1 MRRTLLLLFLLM
13 FSFMPMMEVKAEMMA
28 CDATD
33 PGNAGTIHCDDWI
46 KADDGTPNLP
56 NWVEGEYLF
65 QMHNTNTIQMTMS
78 WAMHEFAANSLG
90 FSANQFSAAI
100 SPDFDETRDGLPA
113 DLLRQVMFMDPA
125 GTGTTVE
132 SILIGNVN
140 TTIQDLLSS
149 GFGTVSGLTTDYVDA
164 VSIGGQSQSCSKHPY
179 EDSQGDTGYA
189 FLDND
194 AFNPP
199 ICFSTTATV
208 QLDAA
213 TVNFPDQLGTDLE
226 RSFRGLLKM
235 GTNITTDFSVFSDV
249 GHMSTFVIEPPS
261 HATVIATD
269 GTIVARAGPP
279 AFQAA
284 EWVVDAT
291 QLSQG
296 SSRMEDSVWM
306 KLAHRETDG
315 DPMVD
320 LSEVGDGIS
329 IDVILDMRIESRT
342 TVDVIVG
349 ISHIDGQ
356 TMSDWGI
363 SFVEDSDKAEVPWV
377 TADGIRLAEH
387 NDLVNLSEFTS
398 RFPLEGVG
406 DAIADTLSGGDIEMG
421 SLEPMEH
428 TDGTGITPEGGLN
441 FVHTNCADGP
451 ESYYCTTGEDG
462 MNGTNPVYFR
472 ATSDHFD
479 MSLLNMLK
487 SKVDDDTGFL
497 EAIQNDDLNK
507 LLKGGLII
515 EAALDADF
523 LGDMLPPD
531 IPPANLKLELKLP
544 NWAAT
549 ASASPSIF
557 MERSSDGITN
567 SNLTIGG
574 GPNNYDWRHS
584 ITENGEVICSSS
596 QKTCV
601 DSVLDLDFEDFS
613 INEWSKSVSFTAS
626 LDASMAIHR
635 IIIPDD
641 IMDKVKTD
649 SASIDMDVLPSDL
662 LRLVVDI
669 GGSMDEP
676 FSTDIDIFG
685 EEETLTFTEQGL
697 KNFAT
702 NMGDGITKK
711 IRSTESSNDK
721 VDIDLS
727 GFSISFEIDGIHAPG
742 NTIGDSEALSMA
754 ITIPTTTFTL
764 ALAGDI
770 GGDNMHLTLTAEALR
785 DIFLNPLAEAARI
798 FGDAIFAQLVSMSG
812 ITLDQGGTPISVPI
826 TGADLPAHEES
837 GLDFSGDILFTMPDG
852 IYLIDLEST
861 SGNIETDKSSDGRQI
876 VKYKLPDEGESDN
889 LSFRLQVSWWFILGE
904 LWGYLAIVVALITL
918 LVMRRKS
925 KKRKKAEARLSRT
938 DSTGKWVEDGDDKF
952 IDDDE
957 FSSLFGEEIHTTG
970 FDEHR

>member
-1 MRRTLLLLFLLM
+1 M
-13 FSFMPMMEVKAEMMA
+13 FSFMPMMEARAEMMA

-33 PGNAGTIHCDDWI
+33 PPNAATIHCDDWN
-46 KADDGTPNLP
+46 KAQDGTPNVP

-65 QMHNTNTIQMTMS
+65 QMQSTDTIQMTMS
-78 WAMHEFAANSLG
+78 WAMHEFAGDSLG
-90 FSANQFSAAI
+90 FSSNQFSAAI
-100 SPDFDETRDGLPA
+100 DPQFDGNRDGLPA
-113 DLLRQVMFMDPA
+113 DLLRQVMFMDPG
-125 GTGTTVE
+125 GTGSTVQ

-140 TTIQDLLSS
+140 TTIEDLLNS
-149 GFGTVSGLTTDYVDA
+149 GFGTVSGLTTQYVDS
-164 VSIGGQSQSCSKHPY
+164 VSIGGQAQSCSHHPY
-179 EDSQGDTGYA
+179 EDSQGDAGYA

-249 GHMSTFVIEPPS
+249 GHESTFVIEPPS

-296 SSRMEDSVWM
+296 SSRLEQQVSM
-306 KLAHRETDG
+306 KLAHRATAD
-315 DPMVD
+315 DPVVD
-320 LSEVGDGIS
+320 ISDAGDGIS
-329 IDVILDMRIESRT
+329 IDVILDMRIESHT

-349 ISHIDGQ
+349 LSHIDGQ
-356 TMSDWGI
+356 TMNDWNI
-363 SFVEDSDKAEVPWV
+363 SFVEDSDKAQVPWV
-377 TADGIRLAEH
+377 TSDGIRLAQH
-387 NDLVNLSEFTS
+387 NDLVDLAEFTS

-421 SLEPMEH
+421 SLEAMEH
-428 TDGTGITPEGGLN
+428 TDGTGITPEGGIDY
-441 FVHTNCADGP
+441 VHTDCADGP
-451 ESYYCTTGEDG
+451 QSYYCTTGLDG
-462 MNGTNPVYFR
+462 MNGTHPVYFR
-472 ATSDHFD
+472 ATSEPFD

-487 SKVDDDTGFL
+487 QKVNDDTGFL

-515 EAALDADF
+515 TAALDADF
-523 LGDMLPPD
+523 LGDMLPPG
-531 IPPANLKLELKLP
+531 IPPAALKLELKLP

-549 ASASPSIF
+549 ASANPSIF
-557 MERSSDGITN
+557 MERSSDGFTD

-574 GPNNYDWRHS
+574 SSSNYNWRHS
-584 ITENGEVICSSS
+584 ITGGEGNEDEVICSSS
-596 QKTCV
+596 QRTCV
-601 DSVLDLDFEDFS
+601 DSVLDLDFQDFS
-613 INEWSKSVSFTAS
+613 INEWSKSISFTAS
-626 LDASMAIHR
+626 LDASMEIYR
-635 IIIPDD
+635 ITIPDD

-649 SASIDMDVLPSDL
+649 SASIDLDVLPSDL

-676 FSTDIDIFG
+676 FSTDVDIFG
-685 EEETLTFTEQGL
+685 KEEKLTFTEQGL
-697 KNFAT
+697 KNFAK
-702 NMGDGITKK
+702 NMGDGISDE
-711 IRSTESSNDK
+711 IRSTESSSDK
-721 VDIDLS
+721 LDIDLS
-727 GFSISFEIDGIHAPG
+727 GFSISFEIDGIHSPSS
-742 NTIGDSEALSMA
+742 TIGDSIPISMA
-754 ITIPTTTFTL
+754 IEIPTTTFTL

-770 GGDNMHLTLTAEALR
+770 GGDNMYFSLTAEALK

-812 ITLDQGGTPISVPI
+812 LTIDQGGTPISVPLA
-826 TGADLPAHEES
+826 GADLPGHEES
-837 GLDFSGDILFTMPDG
+837 GLDFSGDIIFTMPDG
-852 IYLIDLEST
+852 IFLVDLESS
-861 SGNIETDKSSDGRQI
+861 SGNLVSEKASDGRQI
-876 VKYKLPDEGESDN
+876 VNYKLPGEGENDN
-889 LSFRLQVSWWFILGE
+889 LSFRIQISWWFILGE
-904 LWGYLAIVVALITL
+904 LWGYLAIIVALIAL

-925 KKRKKAEARLSRT
+925 KKRKKAEARAART
-938 DSTGKWVEDGDDKF
+938 DSTGKWVEDADDKF

-957 FSSLFGEEIHTTG
+957 FSSLFGEEIHASG
-970 FDEHR
+970 FDNQR